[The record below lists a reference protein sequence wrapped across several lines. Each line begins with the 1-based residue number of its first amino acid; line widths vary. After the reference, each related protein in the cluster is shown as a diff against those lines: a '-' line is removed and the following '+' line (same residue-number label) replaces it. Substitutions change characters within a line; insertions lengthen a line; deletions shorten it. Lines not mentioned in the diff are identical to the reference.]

1 MSLNDQASFR
11 KYIIKEKKGNF
22 DIFPKVEGMVMCIE
36 MKERGSNLDCR
47 SNVFKTKGTADKVP
61 GWCNGKTNNSGFKGD
76 FCFYA
81 WTV

>member
-1 MSLNDQASFR
+1 MTKHRLKVYNQG
-11 KYIIKEKKGNF
+11 KKGNF
-22 DIFPKVEGMVMCIE
+22 DIFPRVEGMAMCMEI
-36 MKERGSNLDCR
+36 KEGSSDLDCR